1 MPRYP
6 KKSADIW
13 PTLTP
18 KLQEAR
24 RRRLQAAEPRPSD
37 ILPLKELRRSRG
49 VSQAALAH
57 AMVIRQPGI
66 SRLEHQ
72 GDIQLST
79 RRKYV
84 EALGGRLE
92 IVARFPK
99 SAIQLHFRP

>member
-6 KKSADIW
+6 RKSADIW

-18 KLQEAR
+18 RLQEAR
-24 RRRLQAAEPRPSD
+24 RRSLEVAAPPPSD
-37 ILPLKELRRSRG
+37 ILPLKELRRLRG
-49 VSQAALAH
+49 VSQAVLAH
-57 AMVIRQPGI
+57 TMAIKQPGI
-66 SRLEHQ
+66 SKLERQ

-79 RRKYV
+79 LRKYV

-99 SAIQLHFRP
+99 SAAQLHFRP